1 MGSFANLNLLLLYHT
16 YNLVL
21 LLGPTGFGQLLEPLI
36 APVALIRDIFPA
48 SYCLTFCALLVNTLI
63 HPIKALLCEYF
74 DSDAAIQVDV
84 KVSVAFVA
92 PDLLEAFNA
101 LLNHGLD

>member
-1 MGSFANLNLLLLYHT
+1 
-16 YNLVL
+16 L